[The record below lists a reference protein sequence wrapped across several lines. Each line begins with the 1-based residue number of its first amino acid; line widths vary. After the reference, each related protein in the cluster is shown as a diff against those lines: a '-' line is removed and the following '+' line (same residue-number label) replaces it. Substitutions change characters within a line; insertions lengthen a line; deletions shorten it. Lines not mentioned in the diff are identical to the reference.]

1 MQAPSDSTENA
12 EPEQNGRSNTADS
25 PVGDTSASNSDAD
38 STTASTVL
46 AEVLPGVA
54 VVAGEVP
61 PELEPDLVDFGIVP
75 AADRKQISA
84 ILASIGNAATV
95 AGNLGNAF
103 AGVQGLYRI
112 GETAQ
117 ALLSSGATLA
127 VKDGGNLGAVLV
139 PGRILHQARFY
150 PVTAVSKAQT
160 AASIGPALAMVA
172 LQMMLSE
179 ISGLVRTNL
188 AVTGQILTTIR
199 KDQWAEL
206 TGLATAIDRAVNQA
220 REIESVPTSLWEDVA
235 GSGSLLQKQLE
246 LYQGNACDHVRQ
258 IGRPDARSYREY
270 LQTNAEA
277 IVFDAYALL
286 SSLKAW
292 TGYHALRA
300 ARARAA
306 GREDAAEAQYAEVI
320 ARDTR
325 AEFDSALA
333 KTTSLVHALT
343 RELRIIAEL
352 PGPDAWPLPGKRK
365 DVKAARETSARLL
378 EAIEPLADVLHPP
391 PPPLEAP
398 EVVCAPRS
406 LDLQPYLRILRWLLE
421 DGETLRVLGFPE
433 QLDALGPFSAIL
445 GGAKEKLAAARD
457 KAAAKT
463 LVAVTDRRVIT
474 AKTNAFLDQAEIRQD
489 IPIDH
494 VRYVR
499 AATAQNSSARVAI
512 DLITRDENIRWLF
525 HADMESAHV
534 DALAAVLAESMT
546 IPDVE
551 RDELQRRRCAPIEA
565 AEKSESTGTRLTKPT
580 GSEPTACDAE

>member
-1 MQAPSDSTENA
+1 MQDPSGSKEIA
-12 EPEQNGRSNTADS
+12 ESEENGRSNTADS
-25 PVGDTSASNSDAD
+25 PVVDDPTSNSDID

-46 AEVLPGVA
+46 VEVLPGVA

-61 PELEPDLVDFGIVP
+61 PELKPDLIDFGIVP
-75 AADRKQISA
+75 TADRKRISA

-95 AGNLGNAF
+95 VGNLGNAF
-103 AGVQGLYRI
+103 ASVQGLYRI
-112 GETAQ
+112 DATTQ
-117 ALLSSGATLA
+117 ALLNSGATLA
-127 VKDGGNLGAVLV
+127 VKDGGNLGAVMV
-139 PGRILHQARFY
+139 PGRFLRQARFY
-150 PVTAVSKAQT
+150 SVNAVSKAQT
-160 AASIGPALAMVA
+160 AASIGPALAMVG

-179 ISGLVRTNL
+179 VSGLVRTNL
-188 AVTGQILTTIR
+188 AVTSQVLTAIR

-206 TGLATAIDRAVNQA
+206 TGLVAAIDRAVDQA

-235 GSGSLLQKQLE
+235 GSGALLQKQLE
-246 LYQGNACDHVRQ
+246 LYQENVRDHVRQ
-258 IGRPDARSYREY
+258 IGRADARSHREY

-277 IVFDAYALL
+277 IAFDAYALL

-333 KTTSLVHALT
+333 SSTSLVDALT
-343 RELRIIAEL
+343 RELRITAEL
-352 PGPDAWPLPGKRK
+352 PGPGAWPLPGKRK
-365 DVKAARETSARLL
+365 DVKAAREVSARLL
-378 EAIEPLADVLHPP
+378 EAIEPLADTLHPP
-391 PPPLEAP
+391 APPLEAP
-398 EVVCAPRS
+398 GAVCAPES
-406 LDLQPYLRILRWLLE
+406 LDSEPYLRILRWLL
-421 DGETLRVLGFPE
+421 DGEALRVLGFPD
-433 QLDALGPFSAIL
+433 QLDALGPISAIV

-463 LVAVTDRRVIT
+463 LVAVTDRRIIT
-474 AKTNAFLDQAEIRQD
+474 AKTNAFLEQAEIRQV
-489 IPIDH
+489 IPIDQ

-499 AATAQNSSARVAI
+499 ATTTQDRSARLAI

-525 HADMESAHV
+525 HADIDNTQV

-546 IPDVE
+546 IPDAE
-551 RDELQRRRCAPIEA
+551 RDELQRRRYAPIEA
-565 AEKSESTGTRLTKPT
+565 GEKTERTGTR
-580 GSEPTACDAE
+580 SAEPTVSEATTCDAD